1 MMLRVPGPTPLPPE
15 VQQAEIQ
22 PMIDHRSPEFSQ
34 LQKRIVGR
42 LKHFFQT
49 ENEVFLLTSSGT
61 GAMETAV
68 VNTLTPGQRVLCVS
82 IGNFGERFGE
92 IARLFGAEVSWLRF
106 ANGDIASPDAIK
118 DALTADPSI
127 SAVLVTHNE
136 TSSGTTNP
144 LAQIAEVV
152 RRFDKLLLVDG
163 ISSIGS
169 IEIKT
174 DEWGIDVAV
183 SGSQKGWMTP
193 PGMAFITMSQRAW
206 AAYEQS
212 KMPRYYFDL
221 GQALRFAERGQT
233 PWTPAVSIAFALD
246 KGLELLEQEGR
257 DNVFARHAR
266 IAAAARAGVKE
277 LGLKIVPLDEKNAS
291 NTVTA
296 VWLPEGVT
304 EQQLR
309 GGMREQGIVVAGGQA
324 ELSGKIFRI
333 GHLGYISD
341 AEIAQVLAALRTT
354 LERAGAAPSTAARS

>member
-15 VQQAEIQ
+15 VQQAEIR

-49 ENEVFLLTSSGT
+49 ENEVYLLTSSGT
-61 GAMETAV
+61 GAMEAAV
-68 VNTLTPGQRVLCVS
+68 VNVLSPGQRVLCVS

-92 IARLFGAEVSWLRF
+92 IARIYGVEVIWLRF
-106 ANGDIASPDAIK
+106 ANGEVASTDAIK

-127 SAVLVTHNE
+127 TAVLVTHNE

-144 LAQIAEVV
+144 LAKIAEVV
-152 RRFDKLLLVDG
+152 RRFDKLLIVDG
-163 ISSIGS
+163 ISSVGS

-174 DEWGIDVAV
+174 DEWGCDVVV

-193 PGMAFITMSQRAW
+193 PGMAFVSLSPRAW

-221 GQALRFAERGQT
+221 GQARRFAERGQT

-257 DNVFARHAR
+257 ENVFARHAR
-266 IAAAARAGVKE
+266 IAATARAGVRE
-277 LGLKIVPLDEKNAS
+277 LGLKIVPQDDANAS
-291 NTVTA
+291 STVTA

-304 EQQLR
+304 EAQLR
-309 GGMREQGIVVAGGQA
+309 GGMREQNIIVAGGQA

-341 AEIAQVLAALRTT
+341 AEIATVLAAVRTT
-354 LERAGAAPSTAARS
+354 LSNVAAAPSTARS